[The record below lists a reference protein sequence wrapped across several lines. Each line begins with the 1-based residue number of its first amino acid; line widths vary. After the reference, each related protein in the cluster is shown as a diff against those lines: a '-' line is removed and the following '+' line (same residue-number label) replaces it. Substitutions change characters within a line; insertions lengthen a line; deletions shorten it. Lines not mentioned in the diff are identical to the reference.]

1 MYNIIERY
9 MSMLKK
15 EDINN
20 FATKKNVFLSE
31 SELNFTYE
39 FLKKNWQDIL
49 KNPNVFDI
57 NRYKNQFSEENFYK
71 VKKIFDEYYQ
81 KFKSFI

>member
-15 EDINN
+15 EDVNN
-20 FATKKNVFLSE
+20 FAIKKNVFLSE
-31 SELNFTYE
+31 NELNFTYE

-71 VKKIFDEYYQ
+71 VKKIFDVYYQ

>member
-9 MSMLKK
+9 MNMLKK
-15 EDINN
+15 EDVNN
-20 FATKKNVFLSE
+20 FAIKKNVFLSE
-31 SELNFTYE
+31 SELDFTYE

-81 KFKSFI
+81 KFRSFI

>member
-1 MYNIIERY
+1 

-20 FATKKNVFLSE
+20 FAIKKNVFLSE

-49 KNPNVFDI
+49 KNPNAFDI
-57 NRYKNQFSEENFYK
+57 NRYKDNFSPENFIK
-71 VKKIFDEYYQ
+71 VKKVFEEYYQ
-81 KFKSFI
+81 KFGLFL

>member
-20 FATKKNVFLSE
+20 FAIKKNVFLSE
-31 SELNFTYE
+31 NELNFTYE

>member
-31 SELNFTYE
+31 DELDFTYE